1 MGSKTRT
8 WGIGEAEKRREGT
21 LYRDG
26 VRAEYEAVGQSRYL
40 WVQICFL
47 PSSGLVPSAVLI
59 VAKKCP
65 G

>member
-1 MGSKTRT
+1 ML
-8 WGIGEAEKRREGT
+8 EEKGCKEGT

-26 VRAEYEAVGQSRYL
+26 VRAECGAVGGSRYL